1 MQNKAQVVRLSQ
13 FSQCNDTRSLN
24 FWCVLFPVGGGGQAW
39 FLSIH
44 VYVTLTLT
52 NSLALL
58 DGPVFFATKLYRK
71 CCFKRSQEK
80 MFRKCNLQKKF
91 LDPRMSCVL
100 LKTIDS
106 GNYYCTDYGIKFPL
120 VHVWQNSNTYLRDLV
135 KKQFRYLFDALF
147 SSSLNVSRLS
157 IIRIAHFPS
166 RLSSHLFISTE
177 QLEMTM
183 KPACLLPS
191 TQLLD

>member
-1 MQNKAQVVRLSQ
+1 MRCKIKRKLSDCLS
-13 FSQCNDTRSLN
+13 FHNVMIRGHWIFDACCFR
-24 FWCVLFPVGGGGQAW
+24 WGGGQAW

-44 VYVTLTLT
+44 VCVTLTLT

-58 DGPVFFATKLYRK
+58 DGPVFFAAKLYRK

-91 LDPRMSCVL
+91 LDPRMNCVL
-100 LKTIDS
+100 LKTINS
-106 GNYYCTDYGIKFPL
+106 GNYYCTDHCIKFPFMFGKIATHIL
-120 VHVWQNSNTYLRDLV
+120 ETLE
-135 KKQFRYLFDALF
+135 KKQFKYLFDALF
-147 SSSLNVSRLS
+147 SSSLNVSRLT
-157 IIRIAHFPS
+157 IIRFAHFPS